1 MFDIGFWEIAVIVV
15 VALLV
20 VGPKEFPALVRN
32 IGVWVGK
39 ARRFVATV
47 KNDFEAEVSKA
58 EELRRLLDK
67 EAQIAEAHEQPEPGK
82 PTVPVARPAQK
93 QLDTESPAA
102 SPGPGEARVREPA
115 HNSSD
120 DATHR

>member
-20 VGPKEFPALVRN
+20 VGPKEFPTLVRN

-39 ARRFVATV
+39 TRRFVATV
-47 KNDFEAEVSKA
+47 KNDFEAEVNKA
-58 EELRRLLDK
+58 DELKRMLDK
-67 EAQIAEAHEQPEPGK
+67 EAQIAEAHEQPDPGK
-82 PTVPVARPAQK
+82 PTVPVARPAPQ
-93 QLDTESPAA
+93 QPGTEPPS
-102 SPGPGEARVREPA
+102 SGPGTDARPPEPA
-115 HNSSD
+115 QNSSD

>member
-20 VGPKEFPALVRN
+20 VGPKEFPSLVRN
-32 IGVWVGK
+32 VGLWAGK

-47 KNDFEAEVSKA
+47 KNDFEAEVNKA
-58 EELRRLLDK
+58 DELKRLLDK

-82 PTVPVARPAQK
+82 PTVPIAPPEPKRPGMEPH
-93 QLDTESPAA
+93 TT
-102 SPGPGEARVREPA
+102 SPGAAKTGTPERA

-120 DATHR
+120 DAANR